1 MQKKRA
7 QQKKSAGITTKSG
20 RTVYV
25 PKGGTAYIVH
35 PGKPLHPD
43 LQKIVDARAKV
54 IAEDMN
60 FEAGKKK
67 STVVYSP
74 ATRTA
79 YRLDPGKPLPPEL
92 EEEVKMRAKKLA
104 DEIAQHQE
112 DLRQK
117 ALQCQRAMTPDE
129 ITGAIL
135 KLVEYQGDD
144 VQNMIVAT
152 VFKRLKRKREM
163 DLTAHTHTLNQALEN
178 ARNMERALDDLKNI
192 EKGNFT
198 ILY

>member
-1 MQKKRA
+1 MSKKSRTA
-7 QQKKSAGITTKSG
+7 NKSAGITTKSG

-35 PGKPLHPD
+35 PGKPLEPA

-60 FEAGKKK
+60 FEASKKK
-67 STVVYSP
+67 ATVVYSP
-74 ATRTA
+74 ATKTA

-92 EEEVKMRAKKLA
+92 EDEVTNRAKKLA
-104 DEIAQHQE
+104 DEMAQHFE
-112 DLRQK
+112 ELRQK

-129 ITGAIL
+129 ITGAIY
-135 KLVEYQGDD
+135 KLMEYQGDE

-152 VFKRLKRKREM
+152 VFRRLKTKRQM
-163 DLTAHTHTLNQALEN
+163 DLESHTHTLNQALEN
-178 ARNMERALDDLKNI
+178 AQRMTQALDDLKNI
-192 EKGNFT
+192 EAGKFT